1 MPRTQSKQP
10 GGRPRT
16 GAEIR
21 QAFLDY
27 FAEYGHTIVPSS
39 SLVPGGD
46 PTLLFTNAG
55 MVQFKD
61 VFLGQDRRPY
71 RRATTA
77 QRCMRVS
84 GKHNDLENVG
94 PSPRHHTFFEMLGNF
109 SFGDYFKSQA
119 IRYAYDC
126 LTTVYGLSPDQ
137 LYYTVHESDE
147 DALRI
152 WLDEIGVPPERVARL
167 GDKTNFWQMADTGP
181 CGPTSE
187 IHFDFHPQRGPI
199 APADLPAALDVN
211 PDDRFVEIW
220 NLVFMQF
227 NQAAD
232 GSRAPLPAPGVDTG
246 MGMERL
252 AMIVQGVDNSYDTD
266 LFIPIMTRI
275 QALAGHSDAERG
287 DSLIAYRVIAD
298 HVRAATFLIT
308 DGVVPGNTGRNYVC
322 RMVIRRASRF
332 GGKAGFTEPFL
343 ARVAET
349 VIDEYAS
356 AYPEIQRNRAA
367 VLRTIT
373 DEERRFQRTVDT
385 GVSHLMGIL
394 TALPDSTAGK
404 VLPGEK
410 AFDLYATYG
419 LPLELTRDI
428 AHEQGAQVEEA
439 GFHAA
444 MDSHRLTSGAG
455 QALGELGGEGVDV
468 YRSLFDSLRAAGRL
482 DPEGV
487 EYDPYG
493 SLETEAPVLAIVR
506 DGQPVQA
513 ADAGEEVAV
522 VLPRTSYYLES
533 GGQVADTGT
542 IVSVGEPRWEIAVVD
557 ARRPAAGIII
567 HLGKVTRGRPR
578 VGDQALA
585 AVDAARRWDIMR
597 NHTATH
603 LLHASLRSVLGEHVR
618 QAGSLVAPD
627 RLRFDFTH
635 PEAMSAEEIERV
647 ERMVNEAILEN
658 NDLRIRLKPR
668 EEAVAEGAMALFGET
683 YGETVRTVSIGA
695 EPRVSYELCGGT
707 HVSETGVIGA
717 FILLGEGSVAAG
729 VRRIEAVTGRG
740 ARMLIQSRLA
750 AVKRVSELLG
760 TPPDQ
765 IADRIEVILD
775 EKDALVRE
783 IGRLKEKVAAHI
795 VSQAN
800 EFRIGEYIIRTQ
812 LIPDADAATLRSQ
825 VDSFTKGSLSGIA
838 VFGSDSGNQAIM
850 VTAVSPD
857 LVARGLHAG
866 EMAKE
871 LAKILGGGGGGKPT
885 LGQAGGKDPSRLPE
899 ALQAATRWIESRL
912 KTT

>member
-1 MPRTQSKQP
+1 MPRKPSQQP

-21 QAFLDY
+21 QAFLDF
-27 FAEYGHTIVPSS
+27 FAEHGHTIVPSS

-46 PTLLFTNAG
+46 QTLLFTNAG

-61 VFLGQDRRPY
+61 VFLGEDRRPY

-109 SFGDYFKSQA
+109 SFGDYFKRLA

-126 LTTVYGLSPDQ
+126 LTLVYGLSPDQ

-147 DALRI
+147 EALRI
-152 WLDEIGVPPERVARL
+152 WLDEIGVPPERVARM

-187 IHFDFHPQRGPI
+187 IHFDFYPQRGPI
-199 APADLPAALDVN
+199 IPADLPAALDLN

-227 NQAAD
+227 NQAGD
-232 GSRAPLPAPGVDTG
+232 GSRVPLPAPGVDTG

-252 AMIVQGVDNSYDTD
+252 TMIVQGVDNSYATD
-266 LFIPIMTRI
+266 LFVPIMARI
-275 QALAGHSDAERG
+275 QELAGHSDAERREN
-287 DSLIAYRVIAD
+287 LIAYRVIAD
-298 HVRAATFLIT
+298 HVRAATFLIN

-332 GGKAGFTEPFL
+332 GGKAGFGEPFL
-343 ARVAET
+343 ARVAEA
-349 VIDEYAS
+349 VIDEYAA
-356 AYPEIQRNRAA
+356 AYPEIQGNRAA

-385 GVSHLMGIL
+385 GVSHLMSIL
-394 TALPDSTAGK
+394 SALPERAGQK
-404 VLPGEK
+404 ILPGGK

-428 AHEQGAQVEEA
+428 AREQGAQVEES

-444 MDSHRLTSGAG
+444 MDSHRLASGAG

-468 YRSLFDSLRAAGRL
+468 FRSLFDSLRAAGRL
-482 DPEGV
+482 GPDGV
-487 EYDPYG
+487 AYDPYG
-493 SLETEAPVLAIVR
+493 PLETEAAVLAIVR
-506 DGQPVQA
+506 DGLPVDEVQTG
-513 ADAGEEVAV
+513 DDVAV
-522 VLPRTSYYLES
+522 VLPHTAFYLES
-533 GGQVADTGT
+533 GGQVSDTGT
-542 IVSVGEPRWEIAVVD
+542 IVSVGEPRWEIAVADVQ
-557 ARRPAAGIII
+557 RPAAGIIA
-567 HLGKVTRGRPR
+567 HVGTVLRGRPR
-578 VGDQALA
+578 AGDPALA

-603 LLHASLRSVLGEHVR
+603 LLHAALRSVLGDHVR

-635 PEAMSAEEIERV
+635 PEAMKAEELERV
-647 ERMVNEAILEN
+647 ERVVNEAILDN
-658 NDLRIRLKPR
+658 NDLLIRVKPR
-668 EEAVAEGAMALFGET
+668 QEAVAEGAMALFGET

-695 EPRVSYELCGGT
+695 ERRVSYELCGGT
-707 HVSETGVIGA
+707 HVPETGVIGA
-717 FILLGEGSVAAG
+717 FIILSEGSVAAG

-740 ARMLIQSRLA
+740 ALALIQSRLST
-750 AVKRVSELLG
+750 VKRAADLLG
-760 TPPDQ
+760 TPPERL
-765 IADRIEVILD
+765 AARVEAVLD
-775 EKDALVRE
+775 EMTGLERE
-783 IGRLKEKVAAHI
+783 IARLKEKLAAHA
-795 VSQAN
+795 VSQAD
-800 EFRIGEYIIRTQ
+800 EFRIGDSLVLTQ
-812 LIPDADAATLRSQ
+812 LIPEADAVTLRSQ
-825 VDSFTKGSLSGIA
+825 VDVFTKGSSSGVA
-838 VFGSDSGNQAIM
+838 VLGSDSNGQAIV

-866 EMAKE
+866 E
-871 LAKILGGGGGGKPT
+871 LAKAVAVILGGGGGGKPN
-885 LGQAGGKDPSRLPE
+885 LGQAGGKDPARLPA
-899 ALQAATRWIESRL
+899 ALQAATEWVESRL
-912 KTT
+912 KSK